1 MSLDR
6 RWLLKFAATLP
17 IAASEPRMPSATEN
31 PLADKADHTLRIAP
45 LSLELAPGR
54 TIKTAGYNGRVPGP
68 LLRLLEGRRVRIKV
82 LNDAGYPDLVHWHDL
97 YLPAIEDGAGLIT
110 Y

>member
-17 IAASEPRMPSATEN
+17 IAASEPRMLSAAEN
-31 PLADKADHTLRIAP
+31 PLADKADYTLRIAP

-54 TIKTAGYNGRVPGP
+54 LIKTTGYNGQVPGP
-68 LLRLLEGRRVRIKV
+68 LLRLREGRPVTINV
-82 LNDAGYPDLVHWHDL
+82 INDAGYPDLVH
-97 YLPAIEDGAGLIT
+97 
-110 Y
+110 